1 MEIHDPHAFITRDL
15 DTCETTE
22 PVNDLI
28 PVLSMKDERW
38 FTVCML
44 TGRSQRLEDLDPED
58 LSAVR
63 EAISSHLFSA
73 LLLGHCHQIAE
84 SSEEPSKAEA
94 LLARA
99 DYARRFGAR
108 AIEVAEQS
116 VAEVGFTADD
126 IGRAY
131 NLMDAQDPVAH
142 VPVTRVS
149 DLQKADEV
157 RA

>member
-1 MEIHDPHAFITRDL
+1 MEIHDPHAFIMRDL
-15 DTCETTE
+15 DGCETAE
-22 PVNDLI
+22 HVNGFI
-28 PVLSMKDERW
+28 PVLSTKDEQW

-44 TGRSQRLEDLDPED
+44 TGYAQRLEDLDPED

-63 EAISSHLFSA
+63 EAISSHLFSK

-84 SSEEPSKAEA
+84 SSEDPSKAEA

-108 AIEVAEQS
+108 AIEIAERS
-116 VAEVGFTADD
+116 VFEVGFTEDD
-126 IGRAY
+126 IGGAY
-131 NLMDAQDPVAH
+131 NLMDAKDPVAH

-157 RA
+157 GA